1 MSRLVKLPRLT
12 LEYRL
17 GLSQPKMK
25 DSAMFSPTHFIQSTL
40 EWVDVFS
47 GVTGLK
53 PSESTWILSELLGNR
68 DVTQMFGSIAE
79 NEAHL
84 GSLPARDASAICR
97 NLEENFDENI
107 DDDEQGSRFSF
118 YRAVLHHHGFSTE
131 FYAQFRR
138 HLSPTSGEE
147 PRMFSMDKKEML
159 RNGFNPEPF
168 QMTNDEGDDEE
179 SPFEDLMSMMEE
191 GGGSFFESLR
201 LSKPVEPIGWKKLLD
216 RLGFEIKDVDP
227 IPAEPWYPKF
237 FAYKD
242 AVRHPVFVAGPSKL
256 PFDDDDDLTTYI
268 KEEIR
273 KHTLINKHDVPLLFW
288 STPVTSGDDNLP
300 YWGEVQFENKWYEM
314 FMSDKVK
321 TVPDIV
327 KVSKIMSKHSEQGY
341 KEASALLDDK
351 DLKLVGFF
359 MDNHV
364 DPLTKVFESM
374 MPKFNE

>member
-1 MSRLVKLPRLT
+1 
-12 LEYRL
+12 
-17 GLSQPKMK
+17 
-25 DSAMFSPTHFIQSTL
+25 MFSPAHFVQASL

-53 PSESTWILSELLGNR
+53 PSDSTGILSELLGNR
-68 DVTQMFGSIAE
+68 DVTQMFSTILE
-79 NEAHL
+79 NETHL
-84 GSLPARDASAICR
+84 GGLPARDASEICR
-97 NLEENFDENI
+97 KLAEGWDENI

-131 FYAQFRR
+131 FYAKFRR

-147 PRMFSMDKKEML
+147 PTFFSMDKKEML
-159 RNGFNPEPF
+159 RDGFNPEPF
-168 QMTNDEGDDEE
+168 PMTNDEVDDDDVD
-179 SPFEDLMSMMEE
+179 SPFEEMLSMMGE
-191 GGGSFFESLR
+191 GGSNFFDSLR
-201 LSKPVEPIGWKKLLD
+201 LSKPVDPIGWKKLLE
-216 RLGFEIKDVDP
+216 RLGFEIKDVSP

-242 AVRHPVFVAGPSKL
+242 AVRHPVFVAGPSKS

-273 KHTLINKHDVPLLFW
+273 KNTLINKHDVPLLFW
-288 STPVTSGDDNLP
+288 SSPITLGDDNLP

-314 FMSDKVK
+314 FMSDTVK
-321 TVPDIV
+321 TVADIV

-374 MPKFNE
+374 MPKFSD